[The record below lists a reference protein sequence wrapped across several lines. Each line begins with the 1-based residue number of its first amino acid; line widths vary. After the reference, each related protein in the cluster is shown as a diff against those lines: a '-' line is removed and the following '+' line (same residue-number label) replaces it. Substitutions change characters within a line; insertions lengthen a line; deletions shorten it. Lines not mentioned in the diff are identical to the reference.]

1 MNERNG
7 EWGVGGGAWNNGS
20 PAEHTISDSPSHD
33 SLEERKSGGQ
43 TSEPSIS
50 PDLLPGADLPPAA
63 TPRVGLAPDSGDDP
77 ESDPTIAEDEPV
89 APGTTQA
96 PLTPPE
102 PDIDPVYVDRSDHP
116 ISRRR
121 IPENVLKVLYRLHR
135 SGYRA
140 YLCGGSV
147 RDLLMSGTPKD
158 FDIATDAHP
167 AEIRRL
173 FRNSR
178 IIGRRFRL
186 VHIIFQDMLVEVATF
201 RREPERADDAAE
213 LLITDD
219 NTFGSPLQ
227 DARRRDFTINALF
240 YNIADFSVIDYV
252 GGLEDVEAKRVR
264 VIGDPDVRFREDP
277 VRMMRAVEFASR
289 LGFSIEPATWD
300 AILRHKNEILK
311 ASAPRVSEEILDLL
325 RRGWSRGAVQLM
337 VDTGLLDPLLPEVY
351 KSIASGRAPYFWKM
365 LEVLDRTV
373 QAGRRI
379 SDPVLLSVMFLPWI
393 LQELETEESRRQTK
407 MKTSD
412 VIVFIRDLIQPMC
425 TRMSLAAGTRHQI
438 ETALDTLWRLL
449 EPPVDRRA
457 QIRFVFREP
466 FNDALA
472 LLELYALSSGKYVEV
487 FRLWREF
494 AQRARR
500 VAEDSDTPLPAAK
513 RKRRRR

>member
-1 MNERNG
+1 MSAPASATG
-7 EWGVGGGAWNNGS
+7 E
-20 PAEHTISDSPSHD
+20 
-33 SLEERKSGGQ
+33 
-43 TSEPSIS
+43 SE
-50 PDLLPGADLPPAA
+50 
-63 TPRVGLAPDSGDDP
+63 
-77 ESDPTIAEDEPV
+77 
-89 APGTTQA
+89 QA
-96 PLTPPE
+96 
-102 PDIDPVYVDRSDHP
+102 VVVDRSSHS

-147 RDLLMSGTPKD
+147 RDLLMDGTPKD
-158 FDIATDAHP
+158 FDLATDAHP

-300 AILRHKNEILK
+300 AILRHRAEILK
-311 ASAPRVSEEILDLL
+311 ASAPRVSEEILELL
-325 RRGWSRGAVQLM
+325 RRGWANGAFKLM
-337 VDTGLLDPLLPEVY
+337 VRS
-351 KSIASGRAPYFWKM
+351 K
-365 LEVLDRTV
+365 
-373 QAGRRI
+373 
-379 SDPVLLSVMFLPWI
+379 
-393 LQELETEESRRQTK
+393 
-407 MKTSD
+407 
-412 VIVFIRDLIQPMC
+412 
-425 TRMSLAAGTRHQI
+425 
-438 ETALDTLWRLL
+438 LL
-449 EPPVDRRA
+449 EP
-457 QIRFVFREP
+457 
-466 FNDALA
+466 
-472 LLELYALSSGKYVEV
+472 LL
-487 FRLWREF
+487 
-494 AQRARR
+494 
-500 VAEDSDTPLPAAK
+500 
-513 RKRRRR
+513 

>member
-1 MNERNG
+1 MSDSRES
-7 EWGVGGGAWNNGS
+7 GVGGRESELVIADERTVPTPDTELPSDVVPRIAAAGS
-20 PAEHTISDSPSHD
+20 VSLISDES
-33 SLEERKSGGQ
+33 
-43 TSEPSIS
+43 
-50 PDLLPGADLPPAA
+50 DLLRSIPTPTPDPRPAPP
-63 TPRVGLAPDSGDDP
+63 D
-77 ESDPTIAEDEPV
+77 EDAIV
-89 APGTTQA
+89 
-96 PLTPPE
+96 
-102 PDIDPVYVDRSDHP
+102 VDRSDHP
-116 ISRRR
+116 ISRRQ

-147 RDLLMSGTPKD
+147 RDLLMNGTPKD

-201 RREPERADDAAE
+201 RREPDRADDVAE

-252 GGLEDVEAKRVR
+252 GGLEDLEAGRVR

-277 VRMMRAVEFASR
+277 VRMMRAIEFASR
-289 LGFSIEPATWD
+289 LGFAIEPATYD
-300 AILRHKNEILK
+300 AILRHKTEILK
-311 ASAPRVSEEILDLL
+311 ASAPRVSEEVLDLL
-325 RRGWSRGAVQLM
+325 RRGWSSGAIRLM
-337 VDTGLLDPLLPEVY
+337 VDSGLLDPLVPEVY
-351 KSIASGRAPYFWKM
+351 KSIAGDRALYFWKM
-365 LEVLDRTV
+365 LEVMDRTV
-373 QAGRRI
+373 QAGRKI
-379 SDPVLLSVMFLPWI
+379 SDPVLLSVLFLPWI
-393 LQELETEESRRQTK
+393 LQELESEEARRDTR
-407 MKTSD
+407 MKIGE
-412 VIVFIRDLIQPMC
+412 VVLFIRDLIQPMC

-449 EPPVDRRA
+449 EPPADRRA
-457 QIRFVFREP
+457 QLRFVFREP

-487 FRLWREF
+487 FRQWQQF

-500 VAEDSDTPLPAAK
+500 AADADTPVPAT
-513 RKRRRR
+513 KRRRRRR